1 MASRNCQGDL
11 SPPYTPPTSGWYAAP
26 PPAYSANP
34 AGYGGWVP
42 PTHVFPDMP
51 PANSVYMTDAP
62 PPYPGINGNNGY
74 SNGAVGSGGAG
85 GWTAPQANGS
95 AQMTSAERKAAEASA
110 PPSADGILRPK
121 QPRSSVCSTPCLLQR
136 PSP

>member
-1 MASRNCQGDL
+1 MGCLMLHHRISHLALTGMQPL
-11 SPPYTPPTSGWYAAP
+11 H
-26 PPAYSANP
+26 
-34 AGYGGWVP
+34 P

-110 PPSADGILRPK
+110 PPVQTGYYDPN
-121 QPRSSVCSTPCLLQR
+121 T
-136 PSP
+136 